1 MSGRKRGTRRQN
13 QAGVTVTVC
22 RGCCCGTAAKH
33 PDVDHDGQLD
43 QLRDGLAGAAQVR
56 VSDCLDACDR
66 SNVVVVTPS
75 AAGRRAG
82 GRPVWLGEMLEPA
95 STATLARWATA
106 GGPGLAD
113 RPQPL
118 DVHYFRPAHGGRSAA
133 RR

>member
-1 MSGRKRGTRRQN
+1 MSGRRDGRHRQG
-13 QAGVTVTVC
+13 QAGVVVTVC

-43 QLRDGLAGAAQVR
+43 QLRRTLADTAQVR

-75 AAGRRAG
+75 AAGREAG
-82 GRPVWLGEMLEPA
+82 GRPVWLGEVLDA
-95 STATLARWATA
+95 SSTTDLTGWAAA

-113 RPQPL
+113 RPQAL
-118 DVHYFRPAHGGRSAA
+118 
-133 RR
+133 